1 MSKKQQ
7 EEKPTNIAEEQQPLT
22 TEQEIAGLKGS
33 IANIA
38 QVINNIGNA
47 IEKSELRLKLLEQ
60 AEGINSEKF
69 KESLADSV
77 VDKMV
82 NYDKE
87 NA

>member
-7 EEKPTNIAEEQQPLT
+7 EEEPTNIPEEQQPLT

-47 IEKSELRLKLLEQ
+47 IEKIELRLKLLEQ
-60 AEGINSEKF
+60 SEGINSEKF
-69 KESLADSV
+69 KESLADAV
-77 VDKMV
+77 VEKMV
-82 NYDKE
+82 TYDKE

>member
-7 EEKPTNIAEEQQPLT
+7 EEEPTNIAEEQQPLT

>member
-7 EEKPTNIAEEQQPLT
+7 EEESTNIAEEQQPLT
-22 TEQEIAGLKGS
+22 IEQEIAGLQGS

-47 IEKSELRLKLLEQ
+47 IEKMELRIKLLEQ
-60 AEGINSEKF
+60 AEGINSDKF
-69 KESLADSV
+69 KESLADAV
-77 VDKMV
+77 VEKMV